1 MSTDVIMS
9 LKNSTEKRSSS
20 RGKLV
25 VSLCPSCRESI
36 IYGTELKKLKYEVLS
51 NRDAVTISTHVTKS
65 IVFWARMHSDLL
77 CKVWDA
83 FQTIVFWGCSTKTIV
98 LKKEDAF
105 PGCSRPIFRFSFMY
119 RLDLRNIS
127 TFQNRGLFHSCSYKL
142 PQSILNQNSGIIIL
156 GSEYESCAININDWF
171 DISVLKFLKVKSVWN
186 NLKQTFAVSR

>member
-1 MSTDVIMS
+1 MSTNVIMP

-20 RGKLV
+20 IGKLV

-83 FQTIVFWGCSTKTIV
+83 FQTIVLWGCSTKTIV

-127 TFQNRGLFHSCSYKL
+127 TFQNRGLFHSCSHKL
-142 PQSILNQNSGIIIL
+142 PQSIFESEFLNYYVRLRVRKLCDKHKRLIWYFCPEIFE
-156 GSEYESCAININDWF
+156 SEKC
-171 DISVLKFLKVKSVWN
+171 LK
-186 NLKQTFAVSR
+186 